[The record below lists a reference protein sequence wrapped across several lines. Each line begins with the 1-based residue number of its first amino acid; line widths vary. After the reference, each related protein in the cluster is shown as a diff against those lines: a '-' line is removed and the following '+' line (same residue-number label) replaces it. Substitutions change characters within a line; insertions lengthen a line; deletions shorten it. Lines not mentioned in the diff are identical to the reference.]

1 MKYSQGRTDVG
12 ASAMDSRELR
22 QQAARCRR
30 LAFAI
35 GHADVSRT
43 LHELADEYELRAKA
57 TEDDERNGAAG
68 QAGCERT

>member
-1 MKYSQGRTDVG
+1 
-12 ASAMDSRELR
+12 
-22 QQAARCRR
+22 

-35 GHADVSRT
+35 GRADVSRI

-57 TEDDERNGAAG
+57 TEDDERNGAAAG